1 MVRVAMH
8 GVLTFILSL
17 TLLVPLLI
25 LAFVVDRRLIVI
37 VTASC
42 SIVLAIM
49 LATLTQCRD
58 HEIIVA
64 VSA

>member
-1 MVRVAMH
+1 MIRLAMR

-17 TLLVPLLI
+17 TLLIPLLT
-25 LAFVVDRRLIVI
+25 LAYVADRRLISA

-42 SIVLAIM
+42 CILLAII

>member
-1 MVRVAMH
+1 MIHLIMR
-8 GVLTFILSL
+8 GVLTLILSL
-17 TLLVPLLI
+17 TLLIPLLV
-25 LAFVVDRRLIVI
+25 LAYVEDRRLITA

-42 SIVLAIM
+42 SIFLAII

-58 HEIIVA
+58 YEIIVA

>member
-1 MVRVAMH
+1 MIRLAMRCL
-8 GVLTFILSL
+8 LTFILSL
-17 TLLVPLLI
+17 TLLIPLLT
-25 LAFVVDRRLIVI
+25 LAYIVNRLLII
-37 VTASC
+37 AITASC
-42 SIVLAIM
+42 SISLAII